1 MKPSKTVS
9 DVLAL
14 IDAGVGP
21 RDALDQCGYG
31 EVSEATMEKL
41 VAREREAR
49 SRALQALYAAATDRR
64 APPASKAKAFEQWE
78 KAKAR
83 GEKTSQN
90 ITIIIGQESEKV

>member
-1 MKPSKTVS
+1 MKPTKTVS

-14 IDAGVGP
+14 IDAGIGP

-41 VAREREAR
+41 IARERGAR
-49 SRALQALYAAATDRR
+49 SKALQALYAAATDRR

-78 KAKAR
+78 KAK
-83 GEKTSQN
+83 EVVDKSSQK
-90 ITIIIGQESEKV
+90 ITIIIGQESETV